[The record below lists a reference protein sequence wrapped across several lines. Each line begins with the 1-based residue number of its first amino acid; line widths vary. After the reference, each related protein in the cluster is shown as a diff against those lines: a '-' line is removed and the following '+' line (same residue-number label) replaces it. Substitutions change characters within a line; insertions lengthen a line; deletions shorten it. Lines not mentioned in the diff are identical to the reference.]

1 MNHSGSCFFV
11 MTIYFR
17 TSLRVGI
24 DAGADDVQTSEEV
37 FEIYTD
43 PKEFA
48 AVRDALEAKGYTL
61 ANAELT
67 MIPENETMVPEDKVK
82 QYTGLIDELEDN
94 DDVSEVYE
102 AATLPED
109 AE

>member
-1 MNHSGSCFFV
+1 M
-11 MTIYFR
+11 MEDAIE
-17 TSLRVGI
+17 
-24 DAGADDVQTSEEV
+24 AGADDVQTSDEV

-48 AVRDALEAKGYTL
+48 AVRDALEAKGYDL

-67 MIPENETMVPEDKVK
+67 MIPETETQVPADKVK
-82 QYTGLIDELEDN
+82 QYTGLIDELENN

-102 AATLPED
+102 AANYPD
-109 AE
+109 